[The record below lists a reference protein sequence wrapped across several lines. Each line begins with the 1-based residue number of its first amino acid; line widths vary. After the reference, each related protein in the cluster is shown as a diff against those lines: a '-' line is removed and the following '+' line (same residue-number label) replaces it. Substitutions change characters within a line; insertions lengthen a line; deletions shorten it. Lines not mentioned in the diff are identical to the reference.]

1 MDCMKK
7 VCKSLLS
14 LSDESTGRHALPAHT
29 KKRCPELYGG
39 QTGIRLRVTTP
50 RMVQRNKRKRRP
62 GIPAKG
68 AWHGRFNISLIP
80 QIFTSSVTKMASV

>member
-1 MDCMKK
+1 MKK

-14 LSDESTGRHALPAHT
+14 LSDEGVHAPEACSPAHT
-29 KKRCPELYGG
+29 KKRCPERYGG

-62 GIPAKG
+62 GIPGKG
-68 AWHGRFNISLIP
+68 AWHGRFNVSLIP
-80 QIFTSSVTKMASV
+80 QIFTSSATKMASL